1 MKHQISLG
9 RRFLGLSI
17 DWLMCYAIALGFF
30 SGSGSLAERA
40 SQARLPH
47 LAIFFVEVLLLTAFG
62 GATAGHRIVRLR
74 VVQFHSGANPTPLQA
89 LIRTVLL
96 ALVVTA
102 ITYDENGRGIHERL
116 SGTKLLD
123 TRKVKK

>member
-47 LAIFFVEVLLLTAFG
+47 LAIFFVEVLLLTTFG
-62 GATAGHRIVRLR
+62 GATAGHRIVGLR
-74 VVQFHSGANPTPLQA
+74 VVQFRNGANPSPLQA
-89 LIRTVLL
+89 LIRTILL

-123 TRKVKK
+123 TKKS